1 MQDLALPRYQRI
13 ADAVFPGAGFFG
25 HADPFRLF
33 LPIGDLV
40 DEVTIRIEADED
52 EFLNIAEI
60 SFLNAD
66 GVEIPRTSLSAE
78 VVMSSVWQDRDDR
91 VSEVFLQGGLLH
103 SKREARP
110 TLRIRLP
117 RAVHLGGLAIRNR
130 SDENRRRSK
139 CLTVRAALSKKCIAY
154 RSASPD
160 AMTHHLAELS
170 QMTGIDVTKGAEA
183 EVAAKLRQGVTD
195 LARRGA
201 LDWSIVK
208 VAQMLPVWAHVP
220 AIDDHHI
227 ALMGWITAR
236 LMEAQSEIE
245 TRCLTDLSCALH
257 TPEILSAMTA
267 SANNILIAQG
277 DTSAM
282 LVMAKH
288 KIIRRPILL
297 ARRDEYLQ
305 ALDSIFPI
313 LSASGVTPVLCY
325 GSLLGA
331 VRDKG
336 FIPHDDDV
344 DILYIDGATTHEDAR
359 NNREA
364 LIQRLTEAGYSV
376 YRTQENFHVS
386 RDGIEIDLFFSWAE
400 GDALHL
406 MMEQFRYRSIARDIV
421 LPPSQV
427 DLYGHSYPAPAH
439 PEMFLEERYGKGW
452 TRSNPYHEWPWKLSR
467 SVPLA
472 PATPPRTL
480 HPGFDRTMMIAWGQR
495 VGATGTSPPKN
506 SLAIIDRAR
515 SEGYDAVE
523 LDVRI
528 ASDGVVVLAHDDR
541 LFGPD
546 SSIVVSETTSTDL
559 GRFSLG
565 DYQGQVQYV
574 EPLAKALDKL
584 GDMALMID
592 PRMDYQHYGLVR
604 QVVTA
609 SGVNDEQLMFCVY
622 DSDAALALRQQFPNA
637 ILLYK
642 IGLPYQQVTDLQL
655 DEAAILQ
662 MDGVMLIWP
671 MHDDDFLPLMTRLA
685 TRNLQVL
692 FYLHPEWPSRGRP
705 DRPERS
711 LERMIAAGAGYVTT
725 TASNLPTFRK
735 TVTKPI
741 RSK

>member
-1 MQDLALPRYQRI
+1 MQDIALPRYQRI

-25 HADPFRLF
+25 HIDAFRLV
-33 LPIGDLV
+33 LPIGALV
-40 DEVTIRIEADED
+40 DEVVIRIEE
-52 EFLNIAEI
+52 EEILNIAEI
-60 SFLNAD
+60 SFLDAD
-66 GVEIPRTSLSAE
+66 GTEIPRASLAAE
-78 VVMSSVWQDRDDR
+78 VMMSSVWQDRHDR
-91 VSEVFLQGGLLH
+91 VPEVFLQGGLLH
-103 SKREARP
+103 SKQEIRP
-110 TLRIRLP
+110 TLYIRLP
-117 RAVHLGGLAIRNR
+117 RPIHIGAVAIRNR
-130 SDENRRRSK
+130 NDEYRRRSRH
-139 CLTVRAALSKKCIAY
+139 LSVTVHYLGKEIAHTSAGIMSTNKLLDELCQKLNLALPEGDAVSVAAALRHATVMRIKAGSFDWDIRFAV
-154 RSASPD
+154 
-160 AMTHHLAELS
+160 
-170 QMTGIDVTKGAEA
+170 QM
-183 EVAAKLRQGVTD
+183 
-195 LARRGA
+195 
-201 LDWSIVK
+201 
-208 VAQMLPVWAHVP
+208 VP
-220 AIDDHHI
+220 AYSEFYEINEDDLTI
-227 ALMGWITAR
+227 CAWILNILLGEKSFIPTISLR
-236 LMEAQSEIE
+236 
-245 TRCLTDLSCALH
+245 DLSSVLH
-257 TPEILSAMTA
+257 TPEAISCLGSIATELRHV
-267 SANNILIAQG
+267 SGDDSSNI
-277 DTSAM
+277 M
-282 LVMAKH
+282 FAKH
-288 KIIRRPILL
+288 SILRSSVLL
-297 ARRDEYLQ
+297 ARRNDYLQ
-305 ALDSIFPI
+305 ALDDIFPI
-313 LSASGVTPVLCY
+313 LSAAGAIPMLCY

-344 DILYIDGATTHEDAR
+344 DVLYFDGASTHEEAR
-359 NNREA
+359 GNRNA
-364 LIQRLTEAGYSV
+364 LIHRLKDAGYTVDS
-376 YRTQENFHVS
+376 TDENFHAS
-386 RDGIEIDLFFSWAE
+386 RNGIEIDLFFCWTA
-400 GDALHL
+400 GDQLHL
-406 MMEQFRYRSIARDIV
+406 MMEKFKYRPIPRDIV
-421 LPPSQV
+421 LPPSHV
-427 DLYGHSYPAPAH
+427 DLYGHTYPAPAD
-439 PEMFLEERYGKGW
+439 PERFLQERYGKGW

-541 LFGPD
+541 LFGPGG
-546 SSIVVSETTSTDL
+546 SIVVSETTSTDL

-574 EPLAKALDKL
+574 EPLAKALDQL

-622 DSDAALALRQQFPNA
+622 DSDAAVTLRQLFPNA
-637 ILLYK
+637 VLLYK

-692 FYLHPEWPSRGRP
+692 FYLHPEWPGRGRP
-705 DRPERS
+705 DQPEKS
-711 LERMIAAGAGYVTT
+711 LERMITAGAGYVTT